1 MDLKL
6 DGKIALVTGSS
17 RGIGH
22 GIARQLASEG
32 CKVVLNS
39 RNSDELKAATKKIH
53 GALGFCGDAT
63 DPAFCEKI
71 VSKITNEIGGLDILV
86 CNVGFSAGLNIEI
99 ENPTAWERA
108 VQTNLFPTVN
118 IVSAAFSELKKSHGS
133 IICISSICG
142 LEPMGCP
149 IPYSVSKSAV
159 ESFVK
164 NSAPRFGKYGIRIN
178 SIAPG
183 NILFEGSIW
192 EKKLKTNKAKVRKM
206 IADYVPMQRFGS
218 VNDIAKAA
226 AFLASPESSFITGA
240 TLVVDGGQ
248 TRN

>member
-22 GIARQLASEG
+22 GIARQLALEG

-39 RNSDELKAATKKIH
+39 RNSDELKHATSNIN
-53 GALGFCGDAT
+53 GSLGFQGDTSDLAT
-63 DPAFCEKI
+63 CEEI
-71 VSKITNEIGGLDILV
+71 VSKTVNKMGGLDILI
-86 CNVGFSAGLNIEI
+86 CNVGFSFGLNADIE
-99 ENPTAWERA
+99 ETNAWTKALEL
-108 VQTNLFPTVN
+108 NLFPTVN

-142 LEPMGCP
+142 IEPIGCP

-164 NSAPRFGKYGIRIN
+164 NSAPRFGKHGIRIN
-178 SIAPG
+178 SVAPG
-183 NILFEGSIW
+183 NILFEGSVW
-192 EKKLKTNKAKVRKM
+192 EQKIKLNKAKVETM
-206 IADYVPMQRFGS
+206 LTDHVPMQRFGS
-218 VNDIAKAA
+218 VSDIAKAT
-226 AFLASPESSFITGA
+226 AFLASPESGFITGA

-248 TRN
+248 TRT